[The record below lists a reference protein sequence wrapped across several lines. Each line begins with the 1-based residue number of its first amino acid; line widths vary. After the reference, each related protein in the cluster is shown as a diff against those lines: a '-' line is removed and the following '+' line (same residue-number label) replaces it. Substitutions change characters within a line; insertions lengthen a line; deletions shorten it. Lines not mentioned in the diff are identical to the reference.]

1 MRKFLL
7 YLIPLCIISTN
18 VFAYLNVTSLNTTV
32 ILSKNTSAEVVE
44 TLIVNMSNSSIG
56 QYLQDRRGSGSRGGV
71 GRAGKKHKFTRIV
84 KYEKDRLR
92 KKGFAPWMKVKMG
105 VMNLDDVSKA
115 AQDKNE
121 VELAGYKVLGGGL
134 LSRSINVK
142 ASGFSKKAMEKI
154 KQAGGQATKL

>member
-1 MRKFLL
+1 MTTMVLRQKKHSRKFLGARRWGAGN
-7 YLIPLCIISTN
+7 I
-18 VFAYLNVTSLNTTV
+18 
-32 ILSKNTSAEVVE
+32 KN
-44 TLIVNMSNSSIG
+44 
-56 QYLQDRRGSGSRGGV
+56 RRGSGSRGGV

-92 KKGFAPWMKVKMG
+92 KKGFAPWMKVKIG

-115 AQDKNE
+115 AHGRSE
-121 VELAGYKVLGGGL
+121 VELGGYKILGGGL
-134 LSRSINVK
+134 LTGSINVK